1 MAIFSKTTAP
11 DKMPGNFASRAEA
24 FAYMYAWLLDKN
36 NDPLIAA
43 QKANEFA
50 DIYANNMALPNNVQ
64 PKAEGI
70 DKYIQMADKISDYC
84 DKHPKVTELLLGA
97 VSFVGGLLVAKTTNN
112 QPHSTPTPSQQ
123 YEPID
128 FENVK

>member
-1 MAIFSKTTAP
+1 MAIFGKTTAP
-11 DKMPGNFASRAEA
+11 NKMPSNFTSRAEA
-24 FAYMYAWLLDKN
+24 FAYMYAWSLDKN
-36 NDPLIAA
+36 SDPLIAA

-50 DIYANNMALPNNVQ
+50 DIYANNMALPNNVE

-70 DKYIQMADKISDYC
+70 DKYLQMADKITDYC

-97 VSFVGGLLVAKTTNN
+97 VSFVGGLLVAKTNNN
-112 QPHSTPTPSQQ
+112 QPAPPPSQQ
-123 YEPID
+123 HEPID

>member
-1 MAIFSKTTAP
+1 MFSKTAP
-11 DKMPGNFASRAEA
+11 DKIPSNFTTRAEA
-24 FAYMYAWLLDKN
+24 FAYMYAWLLEKS

-50 DIYANNMALPNNVQ
+50 DLYANNMALPNNVE

-70 DKYIQMADKISDYC
+70 DKYLQMFDKVSDYC

-112 QPHSTPTPSQQ
+112 QPTPPPPPQQ
-123 YEPID
+123 HEPID
-128 FENVK
+128 FDNVK

>member
-1 MAIFSKTTAP
+1 MFNKTAP
-11 DKMPGNFASRAEA
+11 DKIPSNFTTRAEA
-24 FAYMYAWLLDKN
+24 FAYMYAWLLDKS

-43 QKANEFA
+43 QKASEFA
-50 DIYANNMALPNNVQ
+50 DLYASNMALPNNIE

-70 DKYIQMADKISDYC
+70 DRYLQMFDKVSDYC

-112 QPHSTPTPSQQ
+112 QPTPPPPPQQ
-123 YEPID
+123 HEPID
-128 FENVK
+128 FDNVK

>member
-11 DKMPGNFASRAEA
+11 DKMSGNFASRAEA

-50 DIYANNMALPNNVQ
+50 DIYANNMTLPNNVE

-70 DKYIQMADKISDYC
+70 DKYLQMFDKVSDYC

-112 QPHSTPTPSQQ
+112 QPTPPPPPQQ
-123 YEPID
+123 HEPID
-128 FENVK
+128 FDNVK

>member
-11 DKMPGNFASRAEA
+11 DKIPSNFASRAEA

-36 NDPLIAA
+36 NDPLLAA

-50 DIYANNMALPNNVQ
+50 DIYANNMALPNNVE

-97 VSFVGGLLVAKTTNN
+97 VSFVGGLLVARTN
-112 QPHSTPTPSQQ
+112 QPQSTPPPPPQH
-123 YEPID
+123 EPID

>member
-11 DKMPGNFASRAEA
+11 DKMPSNFASRAEA
-24 FAYMYAWLLDKN
+24 FAYMYAWLLEKS

-50 DIYANNMALPNNVQ
+50 DLYANNMALPNNVE

-70 DKYIQMADKISDYC
+70 DKYLQMFDKVSDYC

-112 QPHSTPTPSQQ
+112 QPTPPPPAQQ
-123 YEPID
+123 HEPID
-128 FENVK
+128 FDNVK